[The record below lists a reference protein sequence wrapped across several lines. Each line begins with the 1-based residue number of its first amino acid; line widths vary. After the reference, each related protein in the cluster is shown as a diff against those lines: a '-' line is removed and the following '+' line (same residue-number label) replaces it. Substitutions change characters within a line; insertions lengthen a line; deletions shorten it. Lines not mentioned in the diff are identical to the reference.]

1 MDHRTL
7 HGIEFASALKL
18 LEARCVSASG
28 ALEAAA
34 LVPASS
40 SFEVDTLL
48 DETDEVMALL
58 GAGEFMPLS
67 AFDDPREWLEDIR
80 RRGGNLEGEKFLS
93 ILSLLNLASDVRRF
107 VEERAERLPRL
118 RMRIHGADM
127 QYPLAARI
135 RRILDERGEVRD
147 DASFE
152 LQDSRAKQR
161 ALRVEIRRLL
171 DRVMAA
177 HPNAVQE
184 NLIVQRRERY
194 LIPAKTVFRR
204 SFEGVIQDRSAS
216 GETLFVEP
224 LSAVPINNAIAEERE
239 AERAEVERILREL
252 TAEVMAARESIEY
265 LVKCMAA
272 FDLIWAKGRL
282 GGDWRGA
289 RPQAS
294 ADGAIRLRAARHPLL
309 TAGVGAVPREQVVP
323 IDLEVGRGGIRQ
335 LLITGPNTGG
345 KTVALKTVGLCVALH
360 QCGVPIPAAP
370 ESALPVVKTLVAD
383 IGDEQDIHQ
392 NLSTFSGHMARVS
405 GAVREAKEGVLVL
418 LDELGSGT
426 DPAEGSAI
434 GVSVLE
440 HLAASG
446 ALCIVTTHHDALKHY
461 AYAAAHAENA
471 SVEFN
476 ADDLSPTYRIHMG
489 AAGPSNAISVAEK
502 MGLPESVLTRADGLL
517 MKGPVQVDRL
527 MANLSDQARE
537 IAEKETDLAAR
548 RAQIEAR
555 ENELERRMREEALE
569 KSDEAARFLKEL
581 RREADGLLNEMRGAR
596 EMEESKRI
604 ARERIREMSVKI
616 AEALPPREE
625 AAVLRAP
632 VSCRVGDRVRI
643 PLMNCTGEVF
653 ALHGEDELTVSVNGK
668 SLRLA
673 CSAVEVL
680 DDASSAPH
688 RRFTVTHDV
697 ESRGG
702 DFSPELQLRGVRAE
716 RALEMVEKYL
726 DDAAIVGIA
735 SVRIVHGKGEGV
747 LSKIIAERLQEH
759 ALVSKFGPARPE
771 EGGWGVTNVELALH
785 R

>member
-1 MDHRTL
+1 MDERTL
-7 HGIEFASALKL
+7 QGIEFASILRL
-18 LEARCVSASG
+18 LEARCASASG
-28 ALEAAA
+28 EAAA
-34 LVPASS
+34 RALVPLTS

-48 DETDEVMALL
+48 DETDEALALL
-58 GAGEFMPLS
+58 GAGEHMPLA
-67 AFDDPREWLEDIR
+67 AFDDPEEWLEDIR

-118 RMRIHGADM
+118 RMRIHSADM

-147 DASFE
+147 DASPE
-152 LQDSRAKQR
+152 LQESRTKQR
-161 ALRVEIRRLL
+161 ALRAEIRRLL
-171 DRVMAA
+171 DRIMNA
-177 HPNAVQE
+177 HPNAIQE

-194 LIPAKTVFRR
+194 LIPAKTTFKR

-224 LSAVPINNAIAEERE
+224 LSAVPVNNAIAEERE

-252 TAEVMAARESIEY
+252 TAEVMAAREAIVY
-265 LVKCMAA
+265 LVGCLAGL
-272 FDLIWAKGRL
+272 DLIWAKARL
-282 GGDWRGA
+282 GVDWRGA
-289 RPQAS
+289 RAQAS
-294 ADGAIRLRAARHPLL
+294 ADGSIRLKAARHPLL
-309 TAGVGAVPREQVVP
+309 TAGVGAVPKEQVVP
-323 IDLEVGRGGIRQ
+323 IDLEVGRDGVRQ

-345 KTVALKTVGLCVALH
+345 KTVALKTVGLCAALH

-383 IGDEQDIHQ
+383 IGDEQDIQQ

-405 GAVREAKEGVLVL
+405 GAVRKADEGVLVL

-440 HLAASG
+440 HLAESG

-461 AYAAAHAENA
+461 AYGAAHAENA
-471 SVEFN
+471 SVEFD
-476 ADDLSPTYRIHMG
+476 ADDLSPTYRIRMG
-489 AAGPSNAISVAEK
+489 AAGPSNAMSVAQK
-502 MGLPESVLTRADGLL
+502 MGLPESVLARADALL

-527 MANLSDQARE
+527 MANLSEQERE
-537 IAEKETDLAAR
+537 MEEKEADLSAR
-548 RAQIEAR
+548 RAQVEEQEREVERQLGEEAR
-555 ENELERRMREEALE
+555 QRG
-569 KSDEAARFLKEL
+569 DEAARFLKDL
-581 RREADGLLNEMRGAR
+581 RREADDLLNEMRGAL
-596 EMEESKRI
+596 EMEEAKRI
-604 ARERIREMSVKI
+604 ARERIREMSARI
-616 AEALPPREE
+616 EEALPPREE
-625 AAVLRAP
+625 DAAKRTSI
-632 VSCRVGDRVRI
+632 SCRVGDRVRI
-643 PLMNCTGEVF
+643 PLMNCTGVVA

-668 SLRLA
+668 ALRLS
-673 CSAVEVL
+673 CSVVEVL
-680 DDASSAPH
+680 DDAPGAPA
-688 RRFTVTHDV
+688 RRSRVTHDV
-697 ESRGG
+697 DSRGD

-716 RALEMVEKYL
+716 RALEMVDKYL
-726 DDAAIVGIA
+726 DDAALVGIA

-747 LSKIIAERLQEH
+747 LSQVIAERLKEH

-771 EGGWGVTNVELALH
+771 EGGWGVTNVELAL